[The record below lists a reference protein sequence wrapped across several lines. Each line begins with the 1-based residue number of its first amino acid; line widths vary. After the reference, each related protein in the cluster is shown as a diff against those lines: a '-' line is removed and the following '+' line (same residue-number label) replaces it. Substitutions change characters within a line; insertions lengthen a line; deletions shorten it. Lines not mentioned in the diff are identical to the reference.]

1 MHQPIKDGLE
11 EYLRDP
17 GKGTNS
23 REFDVHLAACSS
35 CAQELRLLEAQTLW
49 LRLLQD
55 SPAANAEPGPGF
67 YARVLD
73 RIEQE
78 TPRSIWSILLQP
90 AFGRRIAVASG
101 ALALVLGT
109 YLVSTEPGEMSAPDQ
124 QGVVISQLNPSTDRD
139 AVLVNLASYHERE

>member
-11 EYLRDP
+11 EYLRGA
-17 GKGTNS
+17 GKGPNP
-23 REFDVHLAACSS
+23 RDFEAHLEACQP
-35 CAQELRLLEAQTLW
+35 CAQELRLLEAQALW

-55 SPAANAEPGPGF
+55 SDAANAEPGPGF
-67 YARVLD
+67 YARVMD

-78 TPRSIWSILLQP
+78 SPRSIWSILLQP
-90 AFGRRIAVASG
+90 AFGRRLAFASG

-109 YLVSTEPGEMSAPDQ
+109 YLVSTEPGEANAPDQ

-139 AVLVNLASYHERE
+139 AVLVNLASYHE

>member
-11 EYLRDP
+11 EFLRGA
-17 GKGTNS
+17 GKGANP
-23 REFDVHLAACSS
+23 REFDAHLAACHS
-35 CAQELRLLEAQTLW
+35 CARELRLLEAQALW
-49 LRLLQD
+49 LRSLQD
-55 SPAANAEPGPGF
+55 SPAASAEPRPGF
-67 YARVLD
+67 YVRVLE
-73 RIEQE
+73 RIEQQ

-124 QGVVISQLNPSTDRD
+124 QGVVISQLNASTDRD
-139 AVLVNLASYHERE
+139 AVLVNLASYHE

>member
-23 REFDVHLAACSS
+23 REFDAHLAACSS

-55 SPAANAEPGPGF
+55 SPAASAEPGPGF
-67 YARVLD
+67 YARFRTAD
-73 RIEQE
+73 RRGI
-78 TPRSIWSILLQP
+78 
-90 AFGRRIAVASG
+90 RRPGAGAGHVSG
-101 ALALVLGT
+101 LHRT
-109 YLVSTEPGEMSAPDQ
+109 
-124 QGVVISQLNPSTDRD
+124 R
-139 AVLVNLASYHERE
+139 